1 MAFFDIF
8 TSEYVIIGYMKK
20 FKYIYGPV
28 YSWRLGRSLG
38 VDPLSQTDKT
48 CTFDCSYCQIG
59 ETKLFNSGRKVFI
72 SAEAIAKE
80 IKALPKNVKIDYITF
95 SGNGEPTLAK
105 NLGDIIKRV
114 RKIRKEKIAVI
125 TNSSLIGKS
134 DVQEDLALA
143 DFVIL
148 KLDANAEDLFREIN
162 RPDPGIRFGDVVK
175 GIKRF
180 SEIYRG
186 RLALQIMFVG
196 KNKAYAKEIV
206 KMAQKLGIKEVQINT
221 PLRECDEKPLPKSD
235 MDIIRRYFKGMSV
248 NYVYWAKRK
257 PVKAMDNEDTDR
269 RHGKDKK

>member
-1 MAFFDIF
+1 
-8 TSEYVIIGYMKK
+8 MKK

-38 VDPLSQTDKT
+38 VDPLSQTDKI

-72 SAEAIAKE
+72 STEAVAKE
-80 IKALPKNVKIDYITF
+80 IAALPKNAKMDYITF
-95 SGNGEPTLAK
+95 SGNGEPTLAR
-105 NLGDIIKRV
+105 NLGDMIKRI

-125 TNSSLIGKS
+125 TNASLINKS
-134 DVQEDLALA
+134 DVQDDLLLA
-143 DFVIL
+143 DFVLL

-180 SEIYRG
+180 SEIYKG

-196 KNKAYAKEIV
+196 KNKTYAKEIV

-221 PLRECDEKPLPKSD
+221 PLRECAEKSLPKPE

-248 NYVYWAKRK
+248 NYVYWAKKK
-257 PVKAMDNEDTDR
+257 PVKAMDKEDADR
-269 RHGKDKK
+269 RHGKDKR

>member
-1 MAFFDIF
+1 
-8 TSEYVIIGYMKK
+8 MKK

-59 ETKLFNSGRKVFI
+59 ETKIFHSGRKVFI
-72 SAEAIAKE
+72 STEAIAKE
-80 IKALPKNVKIDYITF
+80 IKTLPKNVKIDYITF

-125 TNSSLIGKS
+125 TNASLIDKS
-134 DVQEDLALA
+134 DVQDDLLLA
-143 DFVIL
+143 DFVLL
-148 KLDANAEDLFREIN
+148 KLDANAEDLFRDIN
-162 RPDPGIRFGDVVK
+162 RPDPGIRFGDVIK

-186 RLALQIMFVG
+186 RLALQIMFTE
-196 KNKAYAKEIV
+196 KNKSYAEEIARTA
-206 KMAQKLGIKEVQINT
+206 KKLGIKEIQLNT
-221 PLRECDEKPLPKSD
+221 PLRECPEKPLPKPE
-235 MDIIRRYFKGMSV
+235 MDIIKKYFNGMSV

-257 PVKAMDNEDTDR
+257 TVKSMDKDDAEK
-269 RHGKDKK
+269 RHGRNKK

>member
-1 MAFFDIF
+1 
-8 TSEYVIIGYMKK
+8 MKK
-20 FKYIYGPV
+20 FKYIYGPI
-28 YSWRLGRSLG
+28 YSWRLGSSLG

-59 ETKLFNSGRKVFI
+59 ETKLFNSDRKVFI
-72 SAEAIAKE
+72 STEAILKE

-105 NLGDIIKRV
+105 NLGDMIKRI

-125 TNSSLIGKS
+125 TNSSLISRS

-143 DFVIL
+143 DFVLL

-180 SEIYRG
+180 SEIYRK

-196 KNKAYAKEIV
+196 KNKSYAKEIV

-221 PLRECDEKPLPKSD
+221 PLRKCPEKPLPKPE
-235 MDIIRRYFKGMSV
+235 MDAIRRYFKGMSV

-257 PVKAMDNEDTDR
+257 SVKAIDKEDTER
-269 RHGKDKK
+269 RHGRDKK